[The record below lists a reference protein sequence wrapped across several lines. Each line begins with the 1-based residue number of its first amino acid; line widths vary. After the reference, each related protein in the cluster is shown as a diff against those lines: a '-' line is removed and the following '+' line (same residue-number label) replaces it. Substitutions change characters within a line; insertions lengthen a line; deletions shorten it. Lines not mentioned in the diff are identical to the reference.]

1 MSPGASR
8 EHSVFG
14 CGVSYV
20 WPGVSENARLGVCFL
35 RLQGLVADKGSQRPA
50 RGSATGHREL
60 SPTTPLTSLP
70 LFPIPLEWVE
80 FSPYEVGFLKYGG
93 FVPPELFGSE
103 FFMGRLMK
111 RLPESQ
117 ICFLEGEWKPL
128 PGQDSCSVGLG
139 GGTGGQWGR
148 LVGSCSLPMPIFHR
162 HPRVGIKSGDHL
174 VSPWETGTG
183 T

>member
-1 MSPGASR
+1 MPRESPIAQLLHTMASSWKAAIADKPR
-8 EHSVFG
+8 SQPGSTLSLGVG
-14 CGVSYV
+14 CLYT
-20 WPGVSENARLGVCFL
+20 WTGVSENVCLGACFL
-35 RLQGLVADKGSQRPA
+35 TSSRFDRGSQRPA
-50 RGSATGHREL
+50 RSIVTGHRQL

-80 FSPYEVGFLKYGG
+80 FSPYEVGFLKYGA

-128 PGQDSCSVGLG
+128 PGQDSCSAGLG
-139 GGTGGQWGR
+139 GAPG
-148 LVGSCSLPMPIFHR
+148 
-162 HPRVGIKSGDHL
+162 
-174 VSPWETGTG
+174 
-183 T
+183 